1 MRDLLL
7 PLGLAWIIQGV
18 LLYWS
23 YGFLSRFAGDGAPKD
38 YTAAGRPDEVR
49 VITRVFRRFSLGATA
64 LIICGAVALAL
75 DLAAS

>member
-7 PLGLAWIIQGV
+7 PLGLAWIMQGV

-23 YGFLSRFAGDGAPKD
+23 YGFLSRFASDGVPKD

-49 VITRVFRRFSLGATA
+49 VITRIFRRFSQGATA
-64 LIICGAVALAL
+64 LIICGAAALVW
-75 DLAAS
+75 DLTAS